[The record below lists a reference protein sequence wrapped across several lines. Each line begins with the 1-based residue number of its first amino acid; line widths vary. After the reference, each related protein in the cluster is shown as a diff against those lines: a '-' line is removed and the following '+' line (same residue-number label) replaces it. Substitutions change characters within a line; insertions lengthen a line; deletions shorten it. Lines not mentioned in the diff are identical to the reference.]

1 MPLKDQGPSYL
12 ISAGEFSGDLL
23 GADLVQAMR
32 EVLPKYT
39 PFGITGP
46 GMAQAGVTSI
56 ASISEL
62 SVMGVSEVL
71 SRLGSL
77 RMLESR
83 VLEWVDR
90 YQPRFAILIDNP
102 GFHLRLAEQLKM
114 RGIKV
119 FQFVAPKLWAWGA
132 GRAPKLRA
140 VYDLVLGILP
150 FEEQFFK
157 DRGINYKY
165 IGSPLKD
172 RVEKVMVTRDHLG
185 FPPGRPIIA
194 CLPGSRMS
202 ELKLNLPTLVA
213 TRDVVARKLPEALFV
228 VPVAPSLSFEDVARI
243 LGYPSDVPLT
253 RSEGVFA
260 GETYELSG
268 LHFLRGMSLELM
280 AACDA
285 AVVASGTAT
294 LECALLGTPMV
305 VVYTM
310 SSLSYRVAQKVVK
323 LPYVS
328 LVNLMAG
335 RKLVS
340 EYIQEFSV
348 DEIGTEV
355 VELLQ
360 PSPKRLE
367 MKRAFEEMREQLE
380 GAAALQAATAIAK
393 YLDGPRVASITVGV

>member
-32 EVLPKYT
+32 EVMPKYS

-46 GMAQAGVTSI
+46 GMSQAGVTSI

-71 SRLGSL
+71 GRLASL

-83 VLEWVDR
+83 ILEWVDR
-90 YQPRFAILIDNP
+90 FQPRFAVLIDNP

-132 GRAPKLRA
+132 GRAPKLRE
-140 VYDLVLGILP
+140 VFDLVLGILP

-157 DRGINYKY
+157 DHGINYKY

-172 RVEKVMVTRDHLG
+172 RIEKVMVTRDHLG

-213 TRDVVARKLPEALFV
+213 MRDVVAGKVPEALFV
-228 VPVAPSLSFEDVARI
+228 VPVAPSLSFEDVADI
-243 LGYPSDVPLT
+243 LGYSADSPLKQ
-253 RSEGVFA
+253 SHGVFA

-310 SSLSYRVAQKVVK
+310 SALSYKVAQRVVK

-335 RKLVS
+335 KKLVS

-348 DEIGTEV
+348 EEIGAEV
-355 VELLQ
+355 VELLA
-360 PSPKRLE
+360 PSLKRLE
-367 MKRAFEEMREQLE
+367 MKRAFEEMRDELE
-380 GAAALQAATAIAK
+380 GAAALRAATVISQT
-393 YLDGPRVASITVGV
+393 LDGSRVAFPKVGV

>member
-1 MPLKDQGPSYL
+1 MPLKDQSPSFL

-23 GADLVQAMR
+23 GAELALAMR
-32 EVLPKYT
+32 EVLPKYL

-157 DRGINYKY
+157 DLDIPYQYVGN
-165 IGSPLKD
+165 PLKD
-172 RVEKVMVTRDHLG
+172 RIEKVMITRDHLG

-194 CLPGSRMS
+194 CLPGSRLS

-213 TRDVVARKLPEALFV
+213 TRDVVARKIPDALFI
-228 VPVAPSLSFEDVARI
+228 VPVAPSLSFDDVAHI
-243 LGYPSDVPLT
+243 LGHPSEVPLEP
-253 RSEGVFA
+253 SHGVFA

-310 SSLSYRVAQKVVK
+310 SSLSYKVAQRVVK

-328 LVNLMAG
+328 LANLMAG

-348 DEIGTEV
+348 EEIGAEV
-355 VELLQ
+355 IELLE
-360 PSPKRLE
+360 PTPKRLE
-367 MKRAFEEMREQLE
+367 MKRAFEDMRENLE
-380 GAAALQAATAIAK
+380 GAAALKAATVIAK
-393 YLDGPRVASITVGV
+393 YLDGPKVDSTVVGV